1 MPRERS
7 KGGSAVNREKSMLA
21 LAELAASPAAK
32 WIGNKLEADGT
43 LLVKCTR
50 CGGEDRLKMPSN
62 IRSPLDVPVGFDEKL
77 FAFKR
82 SFQIAHESCSEK
94 G

>member
-1 MPRERS
+1 MR
-7 KGGSAVNREKSMLA
+7 A

-32 WIGNKLEADGT
+32 WVGNKLDDDGT

-50 CGGEDRLKMPSN
+50 CGAEDRLKMPAN

-82 SFQIAHESCSEK
+82 SFQIVHEKCAETP
-94 G
+94 

>member
-1 MPRERS
+1 MNQEQSLR
-7 KGGSAVNREKSMLA
+7 A

-32 WIGNKLEADGT
+32 WIGNKLLADGT

-50 CGGEDRLKMPSN
+50 CGGEDKLKMPSN
-62 IRSPLDVPVGFDEKL
+62 VRSPLDVPAGFDEKL

-82 SFQIAHESCSEK
+82 TFQIAHEKCAEMAP
-94 G
+94 

>member
-1 MPRERS
+1 M
-7 KGGSAVNREKSMLA
+7 NREQSLRA

-32 WIGNKLEADGT
+32 WIGNKFETDGT

-50 CGGEDRLKMPSN
+50 CGAEDRIKMPTN
-62 IRSPLDVPVGFDEKL
+62 IKSPLDVPAGFDEKL

-82 SFQIAHESCSEK
+82 GFQIAHESCTEK
-94 G
+94 TA